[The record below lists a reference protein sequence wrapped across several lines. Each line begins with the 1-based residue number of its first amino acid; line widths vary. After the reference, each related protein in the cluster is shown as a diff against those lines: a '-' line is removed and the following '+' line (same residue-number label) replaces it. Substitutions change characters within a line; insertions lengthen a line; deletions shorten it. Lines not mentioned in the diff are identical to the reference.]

1 MIRQVTT
8 TVLAAGTLAF
18 AAPAFAQETPPEEIS
33 TAVEAAESAGIIET
47 LTSGGEVTVFVP
59 SNDAIAAAPQDAL
72 QMVLSDP
79 ALLTS
84 VIQGYAV
91 EGTVM
96 AADAMQM
103 VEDNGGTAEVE
114 TLGGTMLSLTM
125 DGESLSVSGEGE
137 TMASVMTPDLQFG
150 NITIHVL
157 DGAILPVALPE

>member
-8 TVLAAGTLAF
+8 TALTAGALAL
-18 AAPAFAQETPPEEIS
+18 AAPAIAQETPPEEIS

-59 SNDAIAAAPQDAL
+59 NNGAIEGAPQDAL
-72 QMVLSDP
+72 QTVLADP

-103 VEDNGGTAEVE
+103 IEDNGGMFEVE
-114 TLGGTMLSLTM
+114 SLGGSMLSLMM
-125 DGESLSVSGEGE
+125 DGESIAISGEGE
-137 TMASVMTPDLQFG
+137 TTAMVVTPDLQFG
-150 NITIHVL
+150 NITIHVI